1 MLDIFYWKKNS
12 SYFFVG
18 HSELDVFCWTN
29 CHKLFSVGK
38 LEMQPVGHLDTAGRL
53 YSVGK
58 SWLSCIGLDTYSNM
72 FSLGHKFIKAAPCLT

>member
-1 MLDIFYWKKNS
+1 MLDIFYWKKIL

-29 CHKLFSVGK
+29 CRKLFSVGK

-58 SWLSCIGLDTYSNM
+58 
-72 FSLGHKFIKAAPCLT
+72 